1 MGCRIGVGIRVLEYT
16 QNVWSVHHPSRRPT
30 CEGRRN
36 DIVIDLFFPNTIKS
50 RLNLT
55 ISEYWTYQYLSK
67 ISVHLDSY
75 SCSKTFIN
83 NDKLKFKA

>member
-1 MGCRIGVGIRVLEYT
+1 MGCEIGVGIRVLEYT

-55 ISEYWTYQYLSK
+55 IYLNIGHTNIYQQYLYVLTVVQK
-67 ISVHLDSY
+67 HL
-75 SCSKTFIN
+75 
-83 NDKLKFKA
+83 